1 MKKKI
6 SRVPPAALVVAL
18 LFLAG
23 ESWAQR
29 APTQTTTSTDG
40 ARTMGTRSTDSSR
53 SSDDDD
59 DDKETKRSQSS
70 KKTRKKRTRSST
82 KSDRGQS
89 STSHGTRGE
98 ASRSPRQARPKATR
112 TSTKTKATRMST
124 TGKHTRT
131 KPTRTSTTGTRP
143 VQPTRRPV
151 QKENNIYPY
160 GFGLKVGLMPYNVMT
175 ADLRGGGEAEFNMR
189 MGYGFG
195 VEGQYR
201 LANWFYLTAELMYWF
216 LEIEEVAGQSYNAR
230 ESDGML
236 NIGAGIKICFL
247 GNDLS
252 NNQLYARGTIGYSGY
267 FSNDSNASPGN
278 RGGLYYGFGI
288 GGQHNMSRRFRLFAE
303 SGLYWSNFT
312 SVSNGEDETRFFN
325 WQATAGFLVHW
336 R

>member
-1 MKKKI
+1 MKTKI
-6 SRVPPAALVVAL
+6 SRLPPAALVVAL
-18 LFLAG
+18 IFFAG

-29 APTQTTTSTDG
+29 TPTRTTTSSDG
-40 ARTMGTRSTDSSR
+40 VRTMGTRSTESSR

-59 DDKETKRSQSS
+59 EKKTKRSKSSKETRNKRTGNSTKSTRSQSS
-70 KKTRKKRTRSST
+70 TS
-82 KSDRGQS
+82 RGTAGQ
-89 STSHGTRGE
+89 T
-98 ASRSPRQARPKATR
+98 SRSPSQTRPKATR
-112 TSTKTKATRMST
+112 TSTKTKATRTST

-131 KPTRTSTTGTRP
+131 KPSRTSTTGTRP
-143 VQPTRRPV
+143 SQPTPRPV

-160 GFGLKVGLMPYNVMT
+160 GLGLKVGLMPYNVMT
-175 ADLRGGGEAEFNMR
+175 ADLKGCGEAEFNMR

-216 LEIEEVAGQSYNAR
+216 LEIEEVGGQSYNAR

-236 NIGAGIKICFL
+236 NIGAGIKSCFL
-247 GNDLS
+247 GNDLTS
-252 NNQLYARGTIGYSGY
+252 NQLYARGTIGYSGY

-278 RGGLYYGFGI
+278 RGGLYYGFGV
-288 GGQHNMSRRFRLFAE
+288 GAQHNMSRRFRLFAE